1 MADKIPDLRQPLP
14 LAALL
19 MLLSPWVVWLSTE
32 TSLGATIAMMILLA
46 ASGGIG
52 YGWHWYQRR
61 ATDTGTTGHEPQS
74 GASVAHFRDRLNEIL
89 TTYQENLSSV
99 RQDTDQLKG
108 LLDDSVPD
116 MLKLFFEL
124 QSHLER
130 QEQVAHQMM
139 ANNDDNADGD
149 DDQVGFERMVSD
161 VSQVL
166 DMFVEMI
173 VDTSRVSIEMVDL
186 MSEVTTELRKID
198 GNLGEMDSI
207 ATQTNLL
214 SINASIEA
222 AHAGDAGRGFA
233 IVAHEVRN
241 LSSRSGAFSGTIREN
256 VEEVQKLVGRAES
269 SIQKVA
275 SQDMNFALQS
285 KKSAEQLMEEI
296 RSLDTARQ
304 EAVSEM
310 AQISETVHN
319 DVNDGVRKMQFQDM
333 VDQLLNRVHDRL
345 ALVDGSVM
353 RIQEQADMQ
362 AEDWL
367 RALADEIERARREN
381 AGVRDSVLTQQSMD
395 EGSVDFF

>member
-1 MADKIPDLRQPLP
+1 MMAARVPDPRQPLP
-14 LAALL
+14 LTALL
-19 MLLSPWVVWLSTE
+19 ALISPSLVWLLTD
-32 TSLGATIAMMILLA
+32 TSLTATIAATVLIMT
-46 ASGGIG
+46 SGGIG
-52 YGWHWYQRR
+52 YIRYRLQSRGNDRN
-61 ATDTGTTGHEPQS
+61 ASGH
-74 GASVAHFRDRLNEIL
+74 GKDRDASVVQFRERLNEIL
-89 TTYQENLSSV
+89 ATYQQNLSSV

-130 QEQVAHQMM
+130 QEQVAQQMM
-139 ANNDDNADGD
+139 ANNDGD
-149 DDQVGFERMVSD
+149 SDDKQVGFERMVSD

-186 MSEVTTELRKID
+186 MSDVTAELRKID

-241 LSSRSGAFSGTIREN
+241 LSSRSGAFSGTIHKNIEQ
-256 VEEVQKLVGRAES
+256 VQKLVGKAES

-285 KKSAEQLMEEI
+285 KKSAEQLMGEI

-304 EAVSEM
+304 EAIAEM

-353 RIQEQADMQ
+353 RIQEQTDMP
-362 AEDWL
+362 AEEWL
-367 RALADEIERARREN
+367 RALADEIERAREEQSS
-381 AGVRDSVLTQQSMD
+381 VRDSTLTQQSMS